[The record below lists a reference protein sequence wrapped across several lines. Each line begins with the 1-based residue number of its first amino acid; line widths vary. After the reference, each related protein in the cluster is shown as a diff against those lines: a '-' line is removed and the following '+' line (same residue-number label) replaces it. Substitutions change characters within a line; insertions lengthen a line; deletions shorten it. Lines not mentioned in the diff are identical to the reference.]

1 MREVRCLMNAK
12 EREMTVRTIEYVE
25 IVNKVSKMCQEANYD
40 LGQDVV
46 QAFKSALQKETS
58 ETGKDVLEQLILNA
72 DIAKSDRVPMC
83 QDTGVSVFI
92 VEVGQEC
99 HIAGGSIYDA
109 INEGVKKGYEEGYL
123 RHSIVDHP
131 ITREKSKGYNTP
143 SVIHIEFIPGNELII
158 HMSAKG
164 GGSEN
169 MSTLKM
175 LKPSDGIDGIKGYIL
190 DTVAK
195 AGPNAC
201 PPLVVGVGIG
211 GNFERCAYLAKKSL
225 FRPIGH
231 RNERVEIAELE
242 NELMEQIN
250 KLGIGP
256 QGMGGNT
263 TALDVKIEIEPCH
276 IAALPVAINL
286 NCHASRHKEIRL

>member
-1 MREVRCLMNAK
+1 MAL
-12 EREMTVRTIEYVE
+12 RTIFYEE
-25 IVNKVSKMCQEANYD
+25 IVNRVAEMCQEANFE
-40 LGQDVV
+40 LGQDVIR
-46 QAFKSALQKETS
+46 AFQSALKKETS
-58 ETGKDVLEQLILNA
+58 ETGRDILEQLLLNA
-72 DIAKSDRVPMC
+72 DIARSERVPMC

-92 VEVGQEC
+92 VEVGQDC
-99 HIAGGSIYDA
+99 HISGGSLYDA
-109 INEGVKKGYEEGYL
+109 INEGVKKGYKEGYL

-143 SVIHIEFIPGNELII
+143 SIIHIEIVPGNELVI

-169 MSTLKM
+169 MSALKM
-175 LKPSDGIDGIKGYIL
+175 LKPADGLSGIKDFIL
-190 DTVAK
+190 SIVAQ

-231 RNERVEIAELE
+231 RSDLREIAELE
-242 NELMEQIN
+242 QDLMEKIN
-250 KLGIGP
+250 ELGIGP

-263 TALDVKIEIEPCH
+263 TALDVKVEIEPCH
-276 IAALPVAINL
+276 IAALPVAVNL
-286 NCHASRHKEIRL
+286 NCHASRHKEVRI

>member
-1 MREVRCLMNAK
+1 MK
-12 EREMTVRTIEYVE
+12 TIKYEE
-25 IVNKVSKMCQEANYD
+25 IVEHVSNMCQEANFD

-46 QAFKSALQKETS
+46 NAFQTALKKEKS
-58 ETGKDVLEQLILNA
+58 ETGKDILEQLIANA
-72 DIAKSDRVPMC
+72 DIAKSERVPMC

-92 VEVGQEC
+92 VELGQDC
-99 HIAGGSIYDA
+99 HITGGKLYDA

-143 SVIHIEFIPGNELII
+143 SIIHVELVEGDEMVI

-175 LKPSDGIDGIKGYIL
+175 LKPSDGVEGVKKFIL
-190 DTVAK
+190 DTVRV

-201 PPLVVGVGIG
+201 PPLVVGVGVG
-211 GNFERCAYLAKKSL
+211 GNFERSAYLAKKSL

-231 RNERVEIAELE
+231 RNERTEISELE
-242 NELMEQIN
+242 MELMEKIN
-250 KLGIGP
+250 QLGIGP
-256 QGMGGNT
+256 QGMGGST

-276 IAALPVAINL
+276 IAALPVAVNL